1 MNTKNAHVAIIGTR
15 GIPAKYGGFETF
27 AEELSIRLVKKG
39 MKVSVLCD
47 KYSVSDPLLK
57 GVNLIMMPVTKTTSP
72 IRYYFYSLLYALRHA
87 DIIIVT
93 GTGGAFFYPINLIFR
108 KIILT
113 NTDGVEFRRDKW
125 SYLTKRLIKF
135 SEYLSVKLSTAIIAD
150 SAEIKQYLLQAYPA
164 LKKKNIYKIEY
175 GAHENSSYD
184 IEILKKYSL
193 SKDSY
198 FLVVARLVEEN
209 NIHLII
215 QGFQNTKTNKK
226 LVIVGGFSNDSYC
239 KSLNSNEDDRI
250 LFLGG
255 IYDKEELMV
264 IRYACFAYMH
274 GHSVGG
280 TNPSLLEAL
289 GSKNIIIAHDNVYN
303 KEVTQGKMFY
313 FSNFYECSERIN
325 QVLKMELQMRV
336 SKKNFSLSLI
346 NGYYNW
352 DNITQKYFK
361 TLKKHL

>member
-1 MNTKNAHVAIIGTR
+1 MITKNAHLAIIGTR

-47 KYSVSDPLLK
+47 NNSVCNPLWK
-57 GVNLIMMPVTKTTSP
+57 GVNLIMMPVAKAINP
-72 IRYYFYSLLYALRHA
+72 IRYYLYSLLYALRHA

-93 GTGGAFFYPINLIFR
+93 GTGGAFFYPLNWIFR
-108 KIILT
+108 KVILT

-125 SYLTKRLIKF
+125 SYLTKRLIRI

-150 SAEIKQYLLQAYPA
+150 SAEIKQYLLQAYPT
-164 LKKKNIYKIEY
+164 LKKKDIYKIEY
-175 GAHENSSYD
+175 GAYENSSYD
-184 IEILKKYSL
+184 IEILNKYNL

-215 QGFQNTKTNKK
+215 QGFQNTNTNKK
-226 LVIVGGFSNDSYC
+226 LVIVGGLSNDSYC
-239 KSLNSNEDDRI
+239 KSLNSYEDDKI
-250 LFLGG
+250 LFLGS
-255 IYDKEELMV
+255 IYNKEELMV

-303 KEVTQGKMFY
+303 KEVTQRKMFY
-313 FSNFYECSERIN
+313 FRDFNECSERIN
-325 QVLKMELQMRV
+325 QVLKMELKMRV

-352 DNITQKYFK
+352 DNITRKYFN
-361 TLKKHL
+361 TLKKCL